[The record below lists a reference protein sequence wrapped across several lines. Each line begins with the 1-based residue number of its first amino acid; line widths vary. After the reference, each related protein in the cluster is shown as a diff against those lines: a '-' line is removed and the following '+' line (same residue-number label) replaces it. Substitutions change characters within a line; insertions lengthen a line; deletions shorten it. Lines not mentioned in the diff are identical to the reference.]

1 MYMLII
7 SEKRIK
13 IILSL
18 ILISVFTFAC
28 SNVKNENNNENKT
41 VETTATPVS
50 GKTVILDARPSE
62 FLMKEQKAKMV

>member
-1 MYMLII
+1 MLII

-62 FLMKEQKAKMV
+62 YLMKEQRVKMV

>member
-1 MYMLII
+1 MFII

-28 SNVKNENNNENKT
+28 SNVKNENNNVNKT
-41 VETTATPVS
+41 VETTTTPVS

>member
-1 MYMLII
+1 MLII

-62 FLMKEQKAKMV
+62 FLMKEQRVKMV

>member
-1 MYMLII
+1 MLII

-28 SNVKNENNNENKT
+28 SNVKNGNNNENKT

-62 FLMKEQKAKMV
+62 FLMKEQRVKMV

>member
-1 MYMLII
+1 MLII

-50 GKTVILDARPSE
+50 GKTVVLDARASE
-62 FLMKEQKAKMV
+62 FLMKERRAKME